1 MPPISKP
8 IFSDSIFPESSEIDP
23 LDSNPVDAG
32 TPANTDEGPLLD
44 ITIDE
49 LLVDPDAIPSPPML
63 VMQVIRLA
71 DDPDVSIPK
80 LSKLVE
86 QDAPLAAKFVRM
98 ANSSLFSPSREITSV
113 QRALVVV
120 GLRSVRILALS
131 TSMKSL
137 LPPTAGGL
145 ECEEARR
152 RSLVNAIASKL
163 FLERLDKDTAEQ
175 AFLAGLLGHIGMLV
189 IAAEAPEVYEALIEE
204 DGEWPSPS
212 RQMRV
217 LGFTADELTSR
228 LTTKWGLPD
237 SISDGIRCR
246 SGIEIL
252 DSGAEAS
259 TILMLRGLE
268 AGCVAEEV
276 LCGKNSGEALR
287 ELSELAHESFG
298 MDLDAVSRVLLD
310 IEPVLEET
318 AGLLSFDLPPGNSHA
333 ELLAEAMG
341 KMQNISLDAVSA
353 FSRETQAV
361 EELSQRNR
369 ALETENRQDDLTGL
383 LNRRGFDAVLSGEID
398 KRLQEPQEDAL
409 GLLVF
414 DIDFF
419 KKVNDTYGHQV
430 GDEVLREVGHAFRR
444 VSRKSEFVARQGG
457 EEFALILPHTNLEE
471 MKQAAERLRN
481 EVAEIMLRAD
491 GEIVSLT
498 ISAGGAAV
506 NQVGEDGVIQRL
518 YERADQLLY
527 EAKRN
532 GRNRSVIDD
541 SLI

>member
-8 IFSDSIFPESSEIDP
+8 IFSDTISSETSDAYP
-23 LDSNPVDAG
+23 LGSDTLAAGHPVEG
-32 TPANTDEGPLLD
+32 SEGPLLD
-44 ITIDE
+44 ISIED

-63 VMQVIRLA
+63 VMQIIRLA

-80 LSKLVE
+80 LSRLVE

-152 RSLVNAIASKL
+152 RSLVNAIGSKM

-189 IAAEAPEVYEALIEE
+189 IAAEAPEVYAAVIEE
-204 DGEWPSPS
+204 DGEWPSPA
-212 RQMRV
+212 RQMQV
-217 LGFTADELTSR
+217 LGFTADELTAR

-246 SGIEIL
+246 SGLEVL
-252 DSGAEAS
+252 DSGVEAS
-259 TILMLRGLE
+259 TKLMLRGLE

-276 LCGKNSGEALR
+276 LCGQNSGEALR
-287 ELSELAHESFG
+287 VLAELAHTSFG

-318 AGLLSFDLPPGNSHA
+318 AGLLSFDLPTGNSHA

-383 LNRRGFDAVLSGEID
+383 LNRRGFDAVLSDEID

-444 VSRKSEFVARQGG
+444 VSRKAEFVARQGG
-457 EEFALILPHTNLEE
+457 EEFALILPHTNLDE

-481 EVAEIMLRAD
+481 EVAEIMLSAG
-491 GEIVSLT
+491 GETVSLT

>member
-8 IFSDSIFPESSEIDP
+8 IFSDSTFPEAHDLDP
-23 LDSNPVDAG
+23 LDSDSVDAG
-32 TPANTDEGPLLD
+32 QPANSAGGPMLD
-44 ITIDE
+44 ISIDE

-63 VMQVIRLA
+63 VMQIIRLA

-189 IAAEAPEVYEALIEE
+189 IAAEAPEVYSVLIEE
-204 DGEWPSPS
+204 GGEWPSAT
-212 RQMRV
+212 RQMQV
-217 LGFTADELTSR
+217 LGFTADELTAR
-228 LTTKWGLPD
+228 LTAKWGLPD
-237 SISDGIRCR
+237 SISEGIRCR
-246 SGIEIL
+246 SGLEAM

-259 TILMLRGLE
+259 TKLMLRGLE

-276 LCGKNSGEALR
+276 LCGNNSGEALR
-287 ELSELAHESFG
+287 DLAEVAHESFG

-353 FSRETQAV
+353 FSRESQAV

-383 LNRRGFDAVLSGEID
+383 LNRRGFDAVLSSEID

-444 VSRKSEFVARQGG
+444 ISRKSEFVARQGG
-457 EEFALILPHTNLEE
+457 EEFALILPNTNLEE

-481 EVAEIMLRAD
+481 EVAEIMLSAD
-491 GEIVSLT
+491 GETVSLT

>member
-1 MPPISKP
+1 
-8 IFSDSIFPESSEIDP
+8 
-23 LDSNPVDAG
+23 
-32 TPANTDEGPLLD
+32 
-44 ITIDE
+44 
-49 LLVDPDAIPSPPML
+49 
-63 VMQVIRLA
+63 
-71 DDPDVSIPK
+71 
-80 LSKLVE
+80 
-86 QDAPLAAKFVRM
+86 
-98 ANSSLFSPSREITSV
+98 
-113 QRALVVV
+113 
-120 GLRSVRILALS
+120 
-131 TSMKSL
+131 
-137 LPPTAGGL
+137 
-145 ECEEARR
+145 
-152 RSLVNAIASKL
+152 
-163 FLERLDKDTAEQ
+163 
-175 AFLAGLLGHIGMLV
+175 MLV